1 MEIAQL
7 FDLIIKAIGLM
18 AILIAVFQLF
28 EAKKKRMVEM
38 YWDISKT
45 YSSEEMQE
53 SRRALSQITKELPL
67 LNEYLEGRA
76 TKAGLKERVIGEYI
90 ARFHNADDTSKQRQ
104 MDIKA
109 RTRMRF
115 LNQVGVLVRK
125 KIIDKDLVLTLIGP
139 GFEIDYPILEILIE
153 SYRKAHDFPKLYS
166 GVDFLYE
173 EYLRWKNA

>member
-1 MEIAQL
+1 MEVAQL
-7 FDLIIKAIGLM
+7 VDLIIKTIGLM
-18 AILIAVFQLF
+18 AILTAVFQLF

-45 YSSEEMQE
+45 YTSEEMQE
-53 SRRALSQITKELPL
+53 SRRALAQITKELPL
-67 LNEYLEGRA
+67 LNEYIEG
-76 TKAGLKERVIGEYI
+76 KSKKNGLKEKVIDEYI
-90 ARFHNADDTSKQRQ
+90 SRFHNADDTSKQRQ

-109 RTRMRF
+109 RARMRF

-139 GFEIDYPILEILIE
+139 GFEIDYPVLEVLIE
-153 SYRKAHDFPKLYS
+153 SYRKAHAFPRLYS